1 MAGGPRKQRGLL
13 SARMSLSQSTRFAA
27 ARRGERWAQ
36 EEIQALIE
44 GFARHV
50 CRSAGDRLRADLSWE
65 DVAQEAGARFF
76 AVGLR
81 QYGGQGTEESYLFTI
96 VKSSLLQRARS
107 ADRRIKR
114 EEASV
119 PMDRVALPDGDDRLE
134 VHSLLARLDD
144 SCRELL
150 ERAFLLD
157 IPYSQLATDM
167 ELVESSVRAKVS
179 RCLGRAREL
188 AA

>member
-1 MAGGPRKQRGLL
+1 MTD
-13 SARMSLSQSTRFAA
+13 SQSNRFAA

-44 GFARHV
+44 GYARHV

-81 QYGGQGTEESYLFTI
+81 QYGGQGSEESYLFTI

-107 ADRRIKR
+107 ADRRKKR
-114 EEASV
+114 EEAST
-119 PMDRVALPDGDDRLE
+119 PMDRVAMPEGDDRLE
-134 VHSLLARLDD
+134 AQSLLARLDEA
-144 SCRELL
+144 CRDLL
-150 ERAFLLD
+150 HSAFLLD
-157 IPYSQLATDM
+157 IPYAQIADDLELA
-167 ELVESSVRAKVS
+167 ESSVRAKVS
-179 RCLGRAREL
+179 RCLRRAREL